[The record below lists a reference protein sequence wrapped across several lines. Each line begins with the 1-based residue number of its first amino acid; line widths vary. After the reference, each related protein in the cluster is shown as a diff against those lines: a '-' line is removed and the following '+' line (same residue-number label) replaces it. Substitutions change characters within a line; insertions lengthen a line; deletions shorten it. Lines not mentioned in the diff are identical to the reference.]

1 VSQLIA
7 RCLAKDPAGR
17 PQTASALA
25 EEIDQ
30 LILMTGEKTTTML
43 PVRRRAGA
51 FAIVGAAA
59 AVLLIAALLLQRTR
73 TPSTPTPANTPVV
86 QAAAPAS
93 APAATAPTS
102 SPAPVPVAPTLSAAD
117 SLNIAKALERRL
129 ARQAAAAAAA
139 DSQKRATSKKPAA
152 TTGPASSGSP
162 FVDSIAR
169 VALLLVAEQRSTLIQ
184 APQENP
190 LSREALAERAAN
202 LGPARTVMILIQGPF
217 PGRPDLDS
225 VATALADRLRRELAA
240 PAARGRFQTVAAV
253 PQSLTVG
260 DPRIADSVA
269 SAAGADMSLILAP
282 SPRRDSSVTW
292 TVVLRDLTAREEF
305 RSRSAQRRIARDSAT
320 VGIDSLAIS
329 ARRGLDQL
337 DRTPRRDAVDPGFRA
352 FTERAAN
359 LGPPRRVVVSNHAPD
374 QQPAVQEA
382 GSLLMDA
389 VRHALASSKRFV
401 PVRRDSTLATL
412 EKTRDRKLVGTMLNS
427 DILISI
433 RGSVERADSVR
444 WTITVSDAT
453 ALPAYEQRSVTG
465 PRVPLAAPHTAGASL
480 VAQVLALIEQI
491 DRAPRRPLQR
501 E

>member
-1 VSQLIA
+1 L
-7 RCLAKDPAGR
+7 
-17 PQTASALA
+17 
-25 EEIDQ
+25 
-30 LILMTGEKTTTML
+30 
-43 PVRRRAGA
+43 
-51 FAIVGAAA
+51 
-59 AVLLIAALLLQRTR
+59 
-73 TPSTPTPANTPVV
+73 
-86 QAAAPAS
+86 
-93 APAATAPTS
+93 
-102 SPAPVPVAPTLSAAD
+102 
-117 SLNIAKALERRL
+117 
-129 ARQAAAAAAA
+129 
-139 DSQKRATSKKPAA
+139 
-152 TTGPASSGSP
+152 
-162 FVDSIAR
+162 
-169 VALLLVAEQRSTLIQ
+169 
-184 APQENP
+184 
-190 LSREALAERAAN
+190 
-202 LGPARTVMILIQGPF
+202 
-217 PGRPDLDS
+217 
-225 VATALADRLRRELAA
+225 
-240 PAARGRFQTVAAV
+240 AAV
-253 PQSLTVG
+253 PQSLTAG
-260 DPRIADSVA
+260 DLRIADSVA
-269 SAAGADMSLILAP
+269 AAGGADMSLILAP

-352 FTERAAN
+352 FNERAAN

-389 VRHALASSKRFV
+389 VRHALAGSKRFV

-427 DILISI
+427 EILISI

-501 E
+501 D